1 MVEAIL
7 LDQKK
12 IVPVCA
18 WLTGEYGLKDLYLG
32 VPVVLGRNGIEK
44 VVELNLDE
52 KEKADLYTS
61 AEAVRKVLKAL
72 DDMKLF

>member
-32 VPVVLGRNGIEK
+32 VPVVLGRNGIVK
-44 VVELNLDE
+44 VVELNLAE
-52 KEKADLYTS
+52 KAKADLYTS

>member
-61 AEAVRKVLKAL
+61 AESVRKVLKAL

>member
-1 MVEAIL
+1 M
-7 LDQKK
+7 
-12 IVPVCA
+12 
-18 WLTGEYGLKDLYLG
+18 KDLYLG